1 MVAMRW
7 PNRLQR
13 NAERIE
19 NGQRRERSMRLKRI
33 GDAAG
38 RDEWSDSAD
47 YSSSSPY
54 RGDLDDGQ
62 RVYNHF
68 SNFGSG
74 LQNTNLFRV
83 SLEWSDV
90 EAIIAAFVE
99 MGHPKAARLER
110 AKRLSTAVE
119 QIAQNSN

>member
-1 MVAMRW
+1 
-7 PNRLQR
+7 
-13 NAERIE
+13 
-19 NGQRRERSMRLKRI
+19 MRLKRI